1 LSKDRTSTSKHD
13 SSARCDGI
21 NKSKQIKKPNEIEK
35 VKTKWMRRD
44 GAVRKFFILGIGRV
58 FATVGRG
65 EIEIGLEG
73 SVAVWRTG
81 REEWVWESWDNG
93 SRQR

>member
-1 LSKDRTSTSKHD
+1 
-13 SSARCDGI
+13 
-21 NKSKQIKKPNEIEK
+21 
-35 VKTKWMRRD
+35 MRRD

-73 SVAVWRTG
+73 FLWPCGGLVGKNGYGSHGTMGVVKDERRNHGIDDGGMNETVGVWLER
-81 REEWVWESWDNG
+81 VNF
-93 SRQR
+93 